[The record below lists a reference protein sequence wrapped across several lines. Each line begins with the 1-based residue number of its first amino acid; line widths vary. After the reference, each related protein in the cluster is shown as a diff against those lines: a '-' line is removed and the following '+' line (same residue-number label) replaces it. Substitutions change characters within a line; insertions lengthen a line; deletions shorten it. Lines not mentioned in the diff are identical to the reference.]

1 MCTKALMNV
10 EQELIDVLP
19 SKAKV
24 IWSNHLNWKN
34 SHHLQ
39 V

>member
-1 MCTKALMNV
+1 MCTKALKNV
-10 EQELIDVLP
+10 EQDLVDVLP

-24 IWSNHLNWKN
+24 IWPNCVNWKN